1 MFRSSL
7 ITSLNLLKSNSKL
20 KMTSLNDLKM
30 KSKQASELIESLK
43 TQIAR
48 IKEES
53 SPAFMVQKAKNL
65 EKENTDLKF
74 KVEELKK
81 ELETAEALKGPLS

>member
-1 MFRSSL
+1 MFRFSL
-7 ITSLNLLKSNSKL
+7 ISSLNLFKTNF
-20 KMTSLNDLKM
+20 KMTSVSDLKM

-65 EKENTDLKF
+65 EKENTQLKF

-81 ELETAEALKGPLS
+81 ELEAAESLKGPSSK